1 MKIQELPNICLD
13 IRKAFIGDDIPRHT
27 DMKHPAL
34 KVLQAEQIRDSHTA
48 GQALQLNQQLLLLL
62 ADVH

>member
-1 MKIQELPNICLD
+1 
-13 IRKAFIGDDIPRHT
+13 
-27 DMKHPAL
+27 MKHPAL